1 MSTENTHT
9 ETQAEADVTQDTGET
24 SAFEQEIDDAMPDA
38 LDAIGFRDGDE
49 GDDDDDAEEVGA
61 AGEDGSGPEVETDA
75 DPDADDDTDDEPVDE
90 TPTIERDA
98 AIDALIAS
106 GMKPADVMKLTEDEL
121 LTQGA
126 AKLAELEAQGEQEQP
141 AEEAKEEEE
150 QPPVSEEELLE
161 AISEELGTDFT
172 SREREKISKG
182 IAKAVQLARAPK
194 FDFSP
199 YEQKF
204 TEGINEVKGVVA
216 LVSAMSAELQR
227 LAVDSATTRLSEAF
241 PQLSDSSNMSKVLE
255 RAEKYMPQCES
266 IHDAIEMAAFTLY
279 GREQTKKIQQHK
291 GKVARAKQSGKP
303 TKRASVARDTQ
314 ADEITAAAA
323 LAVEKHLNM

>member
-1 MSTENTHT
+1 MSTQDTHTDTHT
-9 ETQAEADVTQDTGET
+9 EAETSQETGEL
-24 SAFEQEIDDAMPDA
+24 SAFDQEVEDAMPDA

-49 GDDDDDAEEVGA
+49 GDDDGDNSIAGDSGDPEAASEAE
-61 AGEDGSGPEVETDA
+61 GE
-75 DPDADDDTDDEPVDE
+75 DDDTDGGAVDE

-106 GMKPADVMKLTEDEL
+106 GMKPADVVKLTEEEL

-126 AKLAELEAQGEQEQP
+126 AKLAEIEAQSEQAEETPEETEEAEQP
-141 AEEAKEEEE
+141 A
-150 QPPVSEEELLE
+150 VSEEELLE
-161 AISEELGTDFT
+161 AISEELGADFT
-172 SREREKISKG
+172 TREREKFSKAIS
-182 IAKAVQLARAPK
+182 KAVQLARAPK

-204 TEGINEVKGVVA
+204 TEGINEVKGVAA
-216 LVSAMSAELQR
+216 LVSVLSAEVQR
-227 LAVDSATTRLSEAF
+227 LAVDSATARLSEAF
-241 PQLSDSSNMSKVLE
+241 PQLADASNMDKVLE

-266 IHDAIEMAAFTLY
+266 VHDAIEMAAFTLY
-279 GREQTKKIQQHK
+279 GREQTKKIEQHK

-323 LAVEKHLNM
+323 HAVEAHLGM